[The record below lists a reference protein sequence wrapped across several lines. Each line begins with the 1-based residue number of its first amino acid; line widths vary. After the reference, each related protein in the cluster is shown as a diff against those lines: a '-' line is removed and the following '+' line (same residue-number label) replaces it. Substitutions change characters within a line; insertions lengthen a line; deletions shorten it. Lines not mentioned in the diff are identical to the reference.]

1 MSAILLP
8 EVIIYNTLESIVR
21 MLRNDLL
28 YNRDD
33 GTILYRLLGVNDDG
47 TPFKMNFYNFFEQ
60 AKKIILIP
68 ENLNVNFGYN
78 QETAKQISLHII
90 LPSEQGKSSIGGDEG
105 YLDEEQYNPTTGE
118 KESVQ
123 EQFTSMFDCTYQIMI
138 TGYNQSEVNLV
149 YNILKSMLLM
159 LYEHLEAM
167 GLRIPT
173 LSGNDIVMQDDLVP
187 VPLFHKVIN
196 LSFSYE
202 LTVPKIL
209 KNDIMKAFH
218 QSVRMCD
225 PYDEDICVPV
235 RARQKEQV

>member
-8 EVIIYNTLESIVR
+8 EVVIYNTLESIVK

-33 GTILYRLLGVNDDG
+33 GTILYRLLGVDDEG
-47 TPFKMNFYNFFEQ
+47 NPLKMNLYNFFEQ
-60 AKKIILIP
+60 AKKIILTT

-78 QETAKQISLHII
+78 QETAKQVSLHII

-105 YLDEEQYNPTTGE
+105 YLDEEEFNPTTKD
-118 KESVQ
+118 KESVRG
-123 EQFTSMFDCTYQIMI
+123 QFTSVFDCTYQIMI

-159 LYEHLEAM
+159 LYEHLELM
-167 GLRIPT
+167 GLRNPT
-173 LSGNDIVMQDDLVP
+173 ISGNDIVMQDDLVP

-196 LSFSYE
+196 LSFIYE

-209 KNDIMKAFH
+209 KDYIAKSFW
-218 QSVRMCD
+218 QSVRICD
-225 PYDEDICVPV
+225 PFDENVCIPV
-235 RARQKEQV
+235 KGRKKEQV